1 MEHALPQGRVR
12 AWHPPGA
19 RSINSRVT
27 EHAGGYARSS
37 AAKRVAGGPLL
48 SDGGTTAVA
57 VEVVPNQLGSAVVV
71 VDEATEVVLDE
82 RVVGVD
88 VVTLRT
94 VVD

>member
-1 MEHALPQGRVR
+1 MRPD
-12 AWHPPGA
+12 A
-19 RSINSRVT
+19 RS
-27 EHAGGYARSS
+27 YATR
-37 AAKRVAGGPLL
+37 RVAGGPLL

-71 VDEATEVVLDE
+71 VDEAKEVVLDE
-82 RVVGVD
+82 GVVGVD